1 MSEAYIKYLAV
12 SNARYVSYM
21 LSHHLLWL
29 NKPLII
35 TKNCIS
41 LEGISP
47 LWHPSSLASAQSRV
61 KKRGRE
67 GERDGEHITLYY
79 WAMHLVSDGGVI
91 CVKKVALFSADPHIS
106 AGTTWVG
113 TLLRNLCAWKWQRH
127 CAFVL
132 FLRSCFCVSSLW
144 WHSRLKSSFSLKFS
158 ALSLRAVCFASTSYY
173 SAFIFELL

>member
-1 MSEAYIKYLAV
+1 
-12 SNARYVSYM
+12 M

-113 TLLRNLCAWKWQRH
+113 TLLRNLCAWKWQHH
-127 CAFVL
+127 CAFAL
-132 FLRSCFCVSSLW
+132 FSDHVFVWVHCDGILGSSPLLAWSFQHLVSEQSVSLQLHITLLSFLSYFSFLYSSSSLP
-144 WHSRLKSSFSLKFS
+144 
-158 ALSLRAVCFASTSYY
+158 LSK
-173 SAFIFELL
+173 